1 MRKIFVGMIVAGSL
15 VAAACRSSNTG
26 SNPDSNNGS
35 GADAPPGTADAPPG
49 TADGPM
55 GNGCMNVYAPTSIAS
70 MRQGTSSSCFELD
83 NVVSIALTP
92 STKSP
97 TLYVQDAGGG
107 MFSAMRVHCSS
118 TSTAH
123 PCTVAAQVAAIA
135 DGHSVT
141 VKGLYTKSK
150 SSGYEQFYVD
160 SITDNGTGT
169 MPTPATATVA
179 DIARGGT
186 NKGLVFQRVTV
197 NVSATD
203 PLLMYDWTPSEFA
216 NATATACPY
225 QFGFGMIPKSAN
237 ATATAACTSGTAQPA
252 GQTSPNAAEVLIG
265 TDFYK
270 GFTISSD
277 CRCAKTFS
285 DTEPATGSKLS
296 GTIGGVLVF
305 DVPFGVTVGYNYLAP
320 KTATDAPI
328 TGTVPG
334 M

>member
-1 MRKIFVGMIVAGSL
+1 MRKIFVGMIIAGSL
-15 VAAACRSSNTG
+15 VGAACRSSTSG
-26 SNPDSNNGS
+26 NPDSNNNGS
-35 GADAPPGTADAPPG
+35 ADAPPGTPDADNG
-49 TADGPM
+49 TDGQM
-55 GNGCMNVYAPTSIAS
+55 GNGCMDVYIPSAISA
-70 MRQGTSSSCFELD
+70 MRQGTMSGCFELD
-83 NVVSIALTP
+83 NVVSIALSP

-107 MFSAMRVHCSS
+107 TFSAMRTHCSS

-135 DGHSVT
+135 DAHSVT

-150 SSGYEQFYVD
+150 TSGYEQFYID
-160 SITDNGTGT
+160 SISDNGTGT
-169 MPTPATATVA
+169 MPAPATATVA

-197 NVSATD
+197 NVSASD
-203 PLLMYDWTPSEFA
+203 PLQMYDWTPSEFA

-252 GQTSPNAAEVLIG
+252 GQSTPNAAEVLIG

-270 GFTISSD
+270 GFTVSSD

-285 DTEPATGSKLS
+285 DTEPASASKLS

-305 DVPFGVTVGYNYLAP
+305 DVPFGSNAGYNYLAP
-320 KTATDAPI
+320 KSLTDAPI
-328 TGTVPG
+328 SGTVPG